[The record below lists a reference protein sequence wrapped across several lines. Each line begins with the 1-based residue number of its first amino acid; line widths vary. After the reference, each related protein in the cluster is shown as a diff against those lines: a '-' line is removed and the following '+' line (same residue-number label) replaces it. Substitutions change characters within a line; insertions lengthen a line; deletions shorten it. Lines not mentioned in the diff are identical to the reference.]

1 MQARRA
7 AYLHVSAFD
16 QRIAYAVT
24 KDGVSKVYLQGAD
37 CMELENYFSPVDV
50 SQRAKQDFCERGH
63 EYVIKTTRSE
73 LSADHIRALAR
84 KDIRIIQVKSFVSR
98 SAAEIISGGATALGY
113 RPYINVDNVRRIGM
127 AYYET
132 EHEATLI
139 EQYFSTAGGC
149 LEQLRAACD
158 PVGSPMDTV
167 RCLLDEVWPAG
178 ANLQTLFGKKMFV
191 GLSRMVEPE
200 TTFLAH
206 HDIFADDAPGMHE
219 SESVISQFGA
229 NVYVQMPEK
238 GGELLMW
245 HRSMSIAEF
254 DEMRAG
260 EYGIRIQNLP
270 PPDVVLKPGV
280 GDLLIFDARKLHAV
294 ASPKD
299 KARLALSFFVAY
311 RGDDHPLTYWS

>member
-1 MQARRA
+1 MGA
-7 AYLHVSAFD
+7 
-16 QRIAYAVT
+16 
-24 KDGVSKVYLQGAD
+24 SKIPLLS
-37 CMELENYFSPVDV
+37 EENVEGY
-50 SQRAKQDFCERGH
+50 CEKGH
-63 EYVIKTTRSE
+63 EYVVKTTRDQ
-73 LSADHIRALAR
+73 LKADHIRALAHNN
-84 KDIRIIQVKSFVSR
+84 IRIIQVQSFVSR
-98 SAAEIISGGATALGY
+98 TAAGIISDGALGLGY
-113 RPYINVDNVRRIGM
+113 KPYTNVDKVRRIGM

-132 EHEATLI
+132 EHEEALI
-139 EQYFSTAGGC
+139 EQYFSTARSC

-178 ANLQTLFGKKMFV
+178 ANLQALFGRKMFV
-191 GLSRMVEPE
+191 GLSRMVEPD

-206 HDIFADDAPGMHE
+206 HDIFADDAPGMPE

-245 HRSMSIAEF
+245 HRNMSISEF

-260 EYGIRIQNLP
+260 EYGIHIDDLP

-280 GDLLIFDARKLHAV
+280 GDLLIFDAHKLHAV
-294 ASPKD
+294 ASPKE

-311 RGDDHPLTYWS
+311 QIGRAHV

>member
-1 MQARRA
+1 MNTE
-7 AYLHVSAFD
+7 VE
-16 QRIAYAVT
+16 T
-24 KDGVSKVYLQGAD
+24 KFG
-37 CMELENYFSPVDV
+37 PVDV
-50 SQRAKQDFCERGH
+50 LQKSKMDFCESGH

-73 LSADHIRALAR
+73 LTADHIRALAR
-84 KDIRIIQVKSFVSR
+84 NEIRIIQVQSFVSR
-98 SAAEIISGGATALGY
+98 SAAKIISGGAIELGY
-113 RPYINVDNVRRIGM
+113 KPYINVDNVRRIGM

-132 EHEATLI
+132 EHEANLI
-139 EQYFSTAGGC
+139 EQYFSTARSC

-206 HDIFADDAPGMHE
+206 HDIFADDAPGMSE
-219 SESVISQFGA
+219 SESVMSQFGA
-229 NVYVQMPEK
+229 NVYVQMPDK

-245 HRSMSIAEF
+245 HRNMSIAEF
-254 DEMRAG
+254 DDMRAG
-260 EYGIRIQNLP
+260 EYGIHIDKLP

-280 GDLLIFDARKLHAV
+280 GDLLIFDAHKLHAV
-294 ASPKD
+294 ASPQD

-311 RGDDHPLTYWS
+311 RGDNQPLTYWS

>member
-1 MQARRA
+1 MSTID
-7 AYLHVSAFD
+7 L
-16 QRIAYAVT
+16 I
-24 KDGVSKVYLQGAD
+24 GIP
-37 CMELENYFSPVDV
+37 ENQMSLFHE
-50 SQRAKQDFCERGH
+50 KGH
-63 EYVIKTTRSE
+63 EYVIKTTRN
-73 LSADHIRALAR
+73 LLTADHIRTLAR
-84 KDIRIIQVKSFVSR
+84 NEARIIQVQSFVSR
-98 SAAEIISGGATALGY
+98 AAAEIISGGAIGLGY
-113 RPYINVDNVRRIGM
+113 KPYINVDKVRRIGM

-132 EHEATLI
+132 EHKDALI
-139 EQYFSTAGGC
+139 EKYFLTAQSC
-149 LEQLRAACD
+149 LEQLRSACD

-178 ANLQTLFGKKMFV
+178 AHLQTLFGKKMFV
-191 GLSRMVEPE
+191 GLSRMVEPD

-206 HDIFADDAPGMHE
+206 HDIFADDAPGMSE

-245 HRSMSIAEF
+245 HRNLNVTEF

-260 EYGIRIQNLP
+260 EYGIHIADLP

-280 GDLLIFDARKLHAV
+280 GDLLIFDAHKLHAV
-294 ASPKD
+294 ASPKE

-311 RGDDHPLTYWS
+311 RGDDRPLTYWS

>member
-1 MQARRA
+1 MRVER
-7 AYLHVSAFD
+7 YFES
-16 QRIAYAVT
+16 I
-24 KDGVSKVYLQGAD
+24 DGSRKSN
-37 CMELENYFSPVDV
+37 LE
-50 SQRAKQDFCERGH
+50 FCESGH
-63 EYVIKTTRSE
+63 EYVIKTTRGD
-73 LSADHIRALAR
+73 LNADHIRALAR
-84 KDIRIIQVKSFVSR
+84 NEIRIIQVQSFVSR
-98 SAAEIISGGATALGY
+98 AAAQVISGGAVELGY
-113 RPYINVDNVRRIGM
+113 KPYINVDNVRRIGM

-132 EHEATLI
+132 EHEDGLI
-139 EQYFSTAGGC
+139 KQYFASARSC

-206 HDIFADDAPGMHE
+206 HDIFADDAPGMSE
-219 SESVISQFGA
+219 SESVVSQFGA

-245 HRSMSIAEF
+245 HRNMSTAEF

-260 EYGIRIQNLP
+260 EYGIHIDKLP
-270 PPDVVLKPGV
+270 RPDVVLKPGV
-280 GDLLIFDARKLHAV
+280 GDLLIFDAHKLHAV

-299 KARLALSFFVAY
+299 RARFALSFFVAY
-311 RGDDHPLTYWS
+311 RGDDQALTYWS